1 VVIVLGPLIFGVILF
16 LVPFFN
22 TGERS
27 VRRRPWAAIVVL
39 LIVSVIGIFWL
50 AGERAPWSPD
60 FAAKPL
66 PAAVVRDTT
75 PEVVEGARLFYTKG
89 CEFCHAIDGQGGAR
103 GPDLSLVA
111 TRMSPLEMVGRIT
124 NGGPNMP
131 AFAST
136 LTPAE
141 IQAIVAFLATRK

>member
-1 VVIVLGPLIFGVILF
+1 M
-16 LVPFFN
+16 
-22 TGERS
+22 
-27 VRRRPWAAIVVL
+27 L
-39 LIVSVIGIFWL
+39 LIVSTIGIFWV

-66 PAAVVRDTT
+66 PAAVVRDTR
-75 PEVVEGARLFYTKG
+75 PEVVEGARLFYDKG
-89 CEFCHAIDGQGGAR
+89 CEFCHAISGYGGAR
-103 GPDLSLVA
+103 GPELTLVA

-136 LTPAE
+136 LTPEE